1 MKTHLHKHIF
11 LLNYVSALYLLAA
24 HKPHQCYESSL
35 SFCGPPCPL
44 SFLQGTLV
52 ASLLGEGG
60 RKPRHKKG
68 TSALGKKQGLDS
80 GAPKNQLFK
89 IRKGIAVVL
98 SWWQTG
104 KRRQTSCPSY
114 IIQTPTIFF
123 ALFGKR

>member
-1 MKTHLHKHIF
+1 MKTHLHKHSF
-11 LLNYVSALYLLAA
+11 LLKYMSTLYLLAA
-24 HKPHQCYESSL
+24 HKPHQCHESSL
-35 SFCGPPCPL
+35 SFCVPPCPL
-44 SFLQGTLV
+44 SFLQETLV

-60 RKPRHKKG
+60 RRPRHKKG
-68 TSALGKKQGLDS
+68 TSAPGKKQGLGS

-89 IRKGIAVVL
+89 TRKGIAVVL

-104 KRRQTSCPSY
+104 KRIQTSRPSY